1 MVKPS
6 IQQEKQIEFDAIA
19 VKNDQNWI
27 LFDPDD
33 ENVKI
38 PMQKS
43 QVESVA
49 HIKFAGSLKLVQY
62 FAQQLFKISEIKED
76 SIENFYLETLNGIKI
91 IQR

>member
-38 PMQKS
+38 PMQKRYANLIS
-43 QVESVA
+43 ANQHPP
-49 HIKFAGSLKLVQY
+49 HIL
-62 FAQQLFKISEIKED
+62 
-76 SIENFYLETLNGIKI
+76 
-91 IQR
+91 